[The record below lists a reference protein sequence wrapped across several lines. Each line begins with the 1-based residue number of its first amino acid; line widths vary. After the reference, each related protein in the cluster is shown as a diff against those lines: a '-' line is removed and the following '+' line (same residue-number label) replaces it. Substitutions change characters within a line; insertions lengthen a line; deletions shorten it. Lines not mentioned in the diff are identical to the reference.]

1 MQKKLKGKTSA
12 LNKAAIAVGA
22 FLLLVIP
29 AMLNFGIVFSANS
42 YLIFLM
48 CIIMIYAIATS
59 GLDLLFGYTGQISL
73 GHAGFYCIGAYA
85 SALLSHP
92 SYGLGK
98 WLGITISPIISI
110 FLAALLAMGF
120 GILLSLPATKLVQ
133 HFLSLLTIAFAQ
145 LVYLAVSSFPEVTN
159 GFLGI
164 ATIPYINLFG
174 IELDNNYKFYMF
186 LLVVVVLVLVV
197 KTNIVKSRVGRCF
210 IAVRENQLAAN
221 GCGVDIRKY
230 KITAFALSAFFT
242 GISGALYAHL
252 VTFISPESF
261 MYAQSVIFLTMLVF
275 GGNGNLLG
283 PILGAA
289 IITSS
294 QEMLQAFRDYQMLIY
309 GGLMLVSILFLPKGL
324 YGLLRQ
330 MLQFAKDGREK
341 HVDS

>member
-1 MQKKLKGKTSA
+1 MKKILEGKNSA
-12 LNKAAIAVGA
+12 LKKSAVVIAVI
-22 FLLLVIP
+22 LLLVVP
-29 AMLNFGIVFSANS
+29 TMLNFGVGFSANS

-48 CIIMIYAIATS
+48 CIIMIYSIATS

-98 WLGITISPIISI
+98 WLGFTVTPLVSI

-120 GILLSLPATKLVQ
+120 GILLSLPATRLVQ

-145 LVYLAVSSFPEVTN
+145 LVYLAASSFPGLTN

-164 ATIPYINLFG
+164 AGIPYINIYG
-174 IELDNNYKFYMF
+174 IELDNNYKFYLF
-186 LLVVVVLVLVV
+186 LLALITLILVV
-197 KTNIVKSRVGRCF
+197 KTNIVNSRVGRCF

-230 KITAFALSAFFT
+230 KIMAFAISAFFT
-242 GISGALYAHL
+242 GVSGALYAHL

-275 GGNGNLLG
+275 GGNGNLIG
-283 PILGAA
+283 PLLGAV
-289 IITSS
+289 IITCS

-324 YGLLRQ
+324 YGLFQYAVHL
-330 MLQFAKDGREK
+330 LKDGRK
-341 HVDS
+341 GHC

>member
-1 MQKKLKGKTSA
+1 MEKLLKRKTSA
-12 LNKAAIAVGA
+12 PKKAAIIVAA
-22 FLLLVIP
+22 ILLVLVP
-29 AMLNFGIVFSANS
+29 TMLNFGIGFTANS

-48 CIIMIYAIATS
+48 CIIMIYSIATS

-98 WLGITISPIISI
+98 WLGITITPLISI

-120 GILLSLPATKLVQ
+120 GVILSLPATKLVQ

-145 LVYLAVSSFPEVTN
+145 LVYLAVSSFPDVTN

-164 ATIPYINLFG
+164 AGIPYIKLFG
-174 IELDNNYKFYMF
+174 IELDNNYKFYLF
-186 LLVVVVLVLVV
+186 LLVLLALVMVV
-197 KTNIVKSRVGRCF
+197 KTNIVNSRIGRCF
-210 IAVRENQLAAN
+210 MAVRENQLAAN

-230 KITAFALSAFFT
+230 KIMAFALSAFFT
-242 GISGALYAHL
+242 GASGALYAHL

-275 GGNGNLLG
+275 GGNGNLIG
-283 PILGAA
+283 PILGAV
-289 IITSS
+289 IITCS

-324 YGLLRQ
+324 YGLFQQVVQLV
-330 MLQFAKDGREK
+330 KDRRK
-341 HVDS
+341 KPC